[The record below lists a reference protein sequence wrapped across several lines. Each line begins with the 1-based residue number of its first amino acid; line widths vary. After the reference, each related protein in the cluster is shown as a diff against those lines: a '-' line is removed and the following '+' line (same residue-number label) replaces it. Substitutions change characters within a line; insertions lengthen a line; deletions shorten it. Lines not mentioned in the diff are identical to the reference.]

1 MAGIGSFKFYSV
13 NFYFRGSCMGNRSQA
28 EITPLVMDL
37 HTDIADLEAKEN
49 LLDQLVGNCRS
60 ELKFLTEDQETS
72 KYPFI
77 HCV

>member
-1 MAGIGSFKFYSV
+1 
-13 NFYFRGSCMGNRSQA
+13 MGNKNQA
-28 EITPLVMDL
+28 EISPLIMDL

-72 KYPFI
+72 KYPF
-77 HCV
+77 V